1 MVKTDPLLTTLDAA
15 RILGLSTDAVRQLA
29 RAGKLLADEETP
41 TGQRLFRKSTVEKL
55 ATERVANPPRRGPKP
70 GKSHKEHGS
79 IQ

>member
-1 MVKTDPLLTTLDAA
+1 MVKMDPLLTTLDAA

-55 ATERVANPPRRGPKP
+55 ATERAANPPKPGPKP
-70 GKSHKEHGS
+70 KKDAKETGS
-79 IQ
+79 NQ